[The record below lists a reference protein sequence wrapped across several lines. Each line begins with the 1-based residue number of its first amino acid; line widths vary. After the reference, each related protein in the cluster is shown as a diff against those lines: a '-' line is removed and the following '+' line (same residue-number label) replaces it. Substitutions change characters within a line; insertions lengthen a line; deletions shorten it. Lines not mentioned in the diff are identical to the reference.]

1 MDADSEFRDVN
12 QEIEYRENVSVEAVG
27 RIVSRRRA
35 LADAYPFCV
44 DRQGD
49 VVSLSF
55 NPSDLGQTAY
65 ILSLVLS
72 NLRSL
77 SPLLDGSD
85 LHPSEEEERELR
97 KYFQYFAT
105 AALAAEVGGPAWSF
119 GFPRP
124 DRTGFIEKLSQVW
137 SVVKD
142 GSVGADRTAPT
153 DPKDDQIDVFAW
165 RLPGDGLPGCLLAAA
180 QVATGRN
187 WKDKSIKAHIDDAFP
202 KRWFSRVPVTR
213 MVAYHVI
220 PLARPDDAFR
230 DDVLVLGN
238 ILHRLRL
245 PRRVSEAAGLARTG
259 VRIEAF
265 DELEAAV
272 DWVASYIR
280 QARIG

>member
-1 MDADSEFRDVN
+1 MDADSEFGDVN
-12 QEIEYRENVSVEAVG
+12 YEIEYRENVSAGAVG
-27 RIVSRRRA
+27 RMANRRRV
-35 LADAYPFCV
+35 LADAYPFDV
-44 DRQGD
+44 DRQGN
-49 VVSLSF
+49 VVSFSF
-55 NPSDLGQTAY
+55 ASRDLGQTAY
-65 ILSLVLS
+65 LLSLVLS
-72 NLRSL
+72 NLRGL
-77 SPLLDGSD
+77 SPLLNDSD
-85 LHPSEEEERELR
+85 VHPSDEEVRELR

-124 DRTGFIEKLSQVW
+124 DGTGFIEKLSQVW

-142 GSVGADRTAPT
+142 GIVTADPAAPVH
-153 DPKDDQIDVFAW
+153 PKDDQIDVFAW
-165 RLPGDGLPGCLLAAA
+165 RLPCDGLPGCLLAAA

-187 WKDKSIKAHIDDAFP
+187 WKDKSIKAHIDDVFP

-213 MVAYHVI
+213 MLAYHVI
-220 PLARPDDAFR
+220 PLARPDDMFR

-245 PRRVSEAAGLARTG
+245 PRRVSEATGLAQTG

-272 DWVASYIR
+272 DWIASYIR
-280 QARIG
+280 QARTD